1 MLTRTN
7 RTRTLWDNQPEHT
20 PMRPVVAAAVAAVV
34 LASANSAHADDLTI
48 LSAAAV
54 RPALIEVPPI
64 YAKAS
69 GHRVSVS
76 FGNATAIQNKVIA
89 GEPVDIVILPP
100 AQLDPLVR
108 QSFVSAARPFGV
120 VRLGVAGRAGGAQ
133 PPVATPD
140 EFKRTLL
147 AAASF
152 GMPDPAD
159 GSTSSTYL
167 VKLMNELGIADAM
180 RPKIK
185 LFPDGTKALEAVAR
199 AEIALTVAPITSI
212 HVVAGVQLVGPL
224 PEALQLKT
232 VYAAALTAK
241 SAGAEAAKGLMT
253 MLFSPEVA
261 ALLKQK
267 GIDQP

>member
-1 MLTRTN
+1 
-7 RTRTLWDNQPEHT
+7 
-20 PMRPVVAAAVAAVV
+20 MRPVIAAVAAVM
-34 LASANSAHADDLTI
+34 LATSAQADDLTI

-76 FGNATAIQNKVIA
+76 FGNATAIQNKVTA

-100 AQLDPLVR
+100 TQIDPLVR
-108 QSFVSAARPFGV
+108 QSLVSTARPFGV
-120 VRLGVAGRAGGAQ
+120 VRLGVAGRAGAPQ
-133 PPVATPD
+133 PPVTTPD

-180 RPKIK
+180 RSKIK
-185 LFPDGTKALEAVAR
+185 LLPDGTKALEAIAR
-199 AEIALTVAPITSI
+199 GEIALTVAPITSI
-212 HVVAGVQLVGPL
+212 RVVGGVSLIGPL
-224 PEALQLKT
+224 PEQLQLKT
-232 VYAAALTAK
+232 VYAAALATKAAG
-241 SAGAEAAKGLMT
+241 SAAANGLMT
-253 MLFSPEVA
+253 TLFSSEVA
-261 ALLKQK
+261 TLMNEK
-267 GIDQP
+267 GIDRP

>member
-1 MLTRTN
+1 
-7 RTRTLWDNQPEHT
+7 
-20 PMRPVVAAAVAAVV
+20 MRAVIVAGVAAVM
-34 LASANSAHADDLTI
+34 LATATGVHADDLTI

-64 YAKAS
+64 YAKTS
-69 GHRVSVS
+69 GHRVAVS
-76 FGNATAIQNKVIA
+76 FGNATAIQNKVTA

-108 QSFVSAARPFGV
+108 QSFVGAARPLEV
-120 VRLGVAGRAGGAQ
+120 VRLGVAGRAGGPQ

-140 EFKRTLL
+140 GFKRALL
-147 AAASF
+147 AAPSF

-185 LFPDGTKALEAVAR
+185 LFPDGTKALEATAR
-199 AEIALTVAPITSI
+199 GEIALTVVPITSI
-212 HVVAGVQLVGPL
+212 RVVGGVSLIGPL
-224 PEALQLKT
+224 PEELQVKT
-232 VYAAALTAK
+232 VYAAALATKAAG
-241 SAGAEAAKGLMT
+241 SAAANGLMT
-253 MLFSPEVA
+253 TLFSSEVA
-261 ALLKQK
+261 SVLSQK
-267 GIDQP
+267 GIDRP

>member
-1 MLTRTN
+1 
-7 RTRTLWDNQPEHT
+7 
-20 PMRPVVAAAVAAVV
+20 MRADVIVKVAAVM
-34 LASANSAHADDLTI
+34 LATATGTYADDLTI

-69 GHRVSVS
+69 GHRVALS
-76 FGNATAIQNKVIA
+76 FGNATAIQNKVTA

-108 QSFVSAARPFGV
+108 QSLIGAARPFGV
-120 VRLGVAGRAGGAQ
+120 VRLGVAGRAGGSQ
-133 PPVATPD
+133 PPVTTPD

-185 LFPDGTKALEAVAR
+185 LFSDGTKALEAIAR
-199 AEIALTVAPITSI
+199 GEIALTVAPMTSI
-212 HVVAGVQLVGPL
+212 RVVSGVNLIGPL
-224 PEALQLKT
+224 PEQLQLKT
-232 VYAAALTAK
+232 VYAAALATK
-241 SAGAEAAKGLMT
+241 AGGKAAANGLMT
-253 MLFSPEVA
+253 TLFSSEIATV
-261 ALLKQK
+261 LSDK
-267 GIDQP
+267 GIDRP

>member
-1 MLTRTN
+1 
-7 RTRTLWDNQPEHT
+7 
-20 PMRPVVAAAVAAVV
+20 MRAVIVAGVAAVM
-34 LASANSAHADDLTI
+34 LATATGVHADDLTI

-69 GHRVSVS
+69 GHRVTVS
-76 FGNATAIQNKVIA
+76 FGNATVIQSKVTA
-89 GEPVDIVILPP
+89 GEAVDIVILPP

-108 QSFVSAARPFGV
+108 QSFVGAARPFGV
-120 VRLGVAGRAGGAQ
+120 VRLGVAGRAGGPQ
-133 PPVATPD
+133 PPIATPD
-140 EFKRTLL
+140 EFKRALL

-185 LFPDGTKALEAVAR
+185 LFPDGTKALEAIAKG
-199 AEIALTVAPITSI
+199 EIALTVAPITSI
-212 HVVAGVQLVGPL
+212 RVVGGVNLIGPL
-224 PEALQLKT
+224 PEELQLKT
-232 VYAAALTAK
+232 VYAAALATKAAG
-241 SAGAEAAKGLMT
+241 SAAANRLMT
-253 MLFSPEVA
+253 TLFSSEVA
-261 ALLKQK
+261 TVLSQK
-267 GIDQP
+267 GIDRP

>member
-1 MLTRTN
+1 
-7 RTRTLWDNQPEHT
+7 
-20 PMRPVVAAAVAAVV
+20 MRAVIVAGVAAVM
-34 LASANSAHADDLTI
+34 LATATGVHADDLTI

-69 GHRVSVS
+69 GHRVTVS
-76 FGNATAIQNKVIA
+76 FGNATAIQSKVTA
-89 GEPVDIVILPP
+89 GEAVDIVILPP
-100 AQLDPLVR
+100 AQLDPLVC
-108 QSFVSAARPFGV
+108 QSFVGAARPFGV
-120 VRLGVAGRAGGAQ
+120 VRLGVAGRAGGPQ

-140 EFKRTLL
+140 EFKRALL

-185 LFPDGTKALEAVAR
+185 LFPDGTKALEAIAKG
-199 AEIALTVAPITSI
+199 EIALTVAPITSI
-212 HVVAGVQLVGPL
+212 RVVGGVNLIGPL
-224 PEALQLKT
+224 PEELQLKT
-232 VYAAALTAK
+232 VYAAALATKAAG
-241 SAGAEAAKGLMT
+241 SAAANSLMT
-253 MLFSPEVA
+253 TLFSSEVA
-261 ALLKQK
+261 TVLSQK
-267 GIDQP
+267 GIDRP

>member
-1 MLTRTN
+1 
-7 RTRTLWDNQPEHT
+7 
-20 PMRPVVAAAVAAVV
+20 MRAVIVAGVAAVM
-34 LASANSAHADDLTI
+34 LATATGVHADDLTI

-69 GHRVSVS
+69 GHRVTVS
-76 FGNATAIQNKVIA
+76 FGNATAIQSKVTA

-108 QSFVSAARPFGV
+108 QSFVGAARPFGA
-120 VRLGVAGRAGGAQ
+120 VRLGVAGRSGGPQ
-133 PPVATPD
+133 PPVTTPD
-140 EFKRTLL
+140 EFKRALL

-185 LFPDGTKALEAVAR
+185 LFPDGTKALEAIAR
-199 AEIALTVAPITSI
+199 GEIALTVAPITSI
-212 HVVAGVQLVGPL
+212 RVVGGVNMIGPL
-224 PEALQLKT
+224 PETLQLKT
-232 VYAAALTAK
+232 VYAAALATKAAG
-241 SAGAEAAKGLMT
+241 SAAANSLMT
-253 MLFSPEVA
+253 TLFSSEMATV
-261 ALLKQK
+261 LSEK
-267 GIDQP
+267 GIDRP

>member
-1 MLTRTN
+1 
-7 RTRTLWDNQPEHT
+7 
-20 PMRPVVAAAVAAVV
+20 MRPVIAAAFAAVM
-34 LASANSAHADDLTI
+34 LATTTSAQADDLMI

-69 GHRVSVS
+69 GHRVTVS
-76 FGNATAIQNKVIA
+76 FGNATAIQNKITA

-120 VRLGVAGRAGGAQ
+120 VRLGVAGRAGGPQ
-133 PPVATPD
+133 PPVTTPD
-140 EFKRTLL
+140 EFRRTLL

-180 RPKIK
+180 RPKIR
-185 LFPDGTKALEAVAR
+185 LFPDGTKALEAIAKG
-199 AEIALTVAPITSI
+199 EIALTVAPITSI
-212 HVVAGVQLVGPL
+212 RVVSGVTLIGPL
-224 PEALQLKT
+224 PETLQLKT
-232 VYAAALTAK
+232 VYAAALATKAAS
-241 SAGAEAAKGLMT
+241 SAAANGLMT
-253 MLFSPEVA
+253 ALFSSEVA
-261 ALLKQK
+261 MVLNQK
-267 GIDQP
+267 GIDLP

>member
-1 MLTRTN
+1 MPAITAIKHTIVAGFAAIAISGALT
-7 RTRTLWDNQPEHT
+7 
-20 PMRPVVAAAVAAVV
+20 AK
-34 LASANSAHADDLTI
+34 ADELTI

-54 RPALIEVPPI
+54 RPALIEVPSL

-69 GHRVSVS
+69 GHRVTVS
-76 FGNATAIQNKVIA
+76 FGNATAIQNKVAA
-89 GEPVDIVILPP
+89 GDLVHVVILPP
-100 AQLDPLVR
+100 AQLDPLAR
-108 QSFVSAARPFGV
+108 QGLLSEGRPLGV
-120 VRLGVAGRAGGAQ
+120 VRLGVAARAGGTQ
-133 PPVATPD
+133 PAVASPD

-147 AAASF
+147 AAPSF

-167 VKLMNELGIADAM
+167 VKLMNELGIAEAM

-232 VYAAALTAK
+232 VYVAALTAK

>member
-1 MLTRTN
+1 
-7 RTRTLWDNQPEHT
+7 
-20 PMRPVVAAAVAAVV
+20 MRAVIVAGVAAVM
-34 LASANSAHADDLTI
+34 LATATGVHADDLTI

-69 GHRVSVS
+69 GHRVTVS
-76 FGNATAIQNKVIA
+76 FGNATAIQSKVTA
-89 GEPVDIVILPP
+89 GEAVDIVILPP

-108 QSFVSAARPFGV
+108 QSFVGAARPFGV
-120 VRLGVAGRAGGAQ
+120 VRLGVAGRSGGPQ
-133 PPVATPD
+133 PPVTTPD
-140 EFKRTLL
+140 EFKRALL

-185 LFPDGTKALEAVAR
+185 LFPDGTKALEAIAR
-199 AEIALTVAPITSI
+199 GEIALTVAPITSI
-212 HVVAGVQLVGPL
+212 RVVGGVNMIGPL
-224 PEALQLKT
+224 PETLQLKT
-232 VYAAALTAK
+232 VYAAALATKAAG
-241 SAGAEAAKGLMT
+241 SAAANSLMT
-253 MLFSPEVA
+253 TLFSSEMATV
-261 ALLKQK
+261 LSEK
-267 GIDQP
+267 GIDRP

>member
-1 MLTRTN
+1 
-7 RTRTLWDNQPEHT
+7 
-20 PMRPVVAAAVAAVV
+20 MRADIVAAVAAVM
-34 LASANSAHADDLTI
+34 LATATGAHADDLTI

-64 YAKAS
+64 YAKTS
-69 GHRVSVS
+69 GHRVAVS
-76 FGNATAIQNKVIA
+76 FGNATAIQNKVTA

-108 QSFVSAARPFGV
+108 QSLVGAARPFGV
-120 VRLGVAGRAGGAQ
+120 VRLGVAGRAGGPQ
-133 PPVATPD
+133 TPVTTPD
-140 EFKRTLL
+140 DFKRALL
-147 AAASF
+147 AAPSF

-185 LFPDGTKALEAVAR
+185 LFPDGTKALQAIAR
-199 AEIALTVAPITSI
+199 GEIALTVAPITSVR
-212 HVVAGVQLVGPL
+212 VVGGVNLIGPL
-224 PEALQLKT
+224 PETLQLKT
-232 VYAAALTAK
+232 VYAAALATK
-241 SAGAEAAKGLMT
+241 SAGSAAANGLMT
-253 MLFSPEVA
+253 MLFSSEVA
-261 ALLKQK
+261 AVLNAK

>member
-1 MLTRTN
+1 MPAMKPTMTIMKCVTVAGVFVIAITAVPAARA
-7 RTRTLWDNQPEHT
+7 DN
-20 PMRPVVAAAVAAVV
+20 
-34 LASANSAHADDLTI
+34 LTI

-54 RPALIEVPPI
+54 RPVLIEVPPL

-69 GHRVSVS
+69 GHRVNVS
-76 FGNATAIQNKVIA
+76 FGNATAIQTKVAA

-100 AQLDPLVR
+100 AQLDSLTR
-108 QSFVSAARPFGV
+108 QNLLTAGRAFGV
-120 VRLGVAGRAGGAQ
+120 VRLGIAMRAGGTQ
-133 PPVATPD
+133 PAVATPD
-140 EFKRTLL
+140 EFKRALL
-147 AAASF
+147 AASSF

-167 VKLMNELGIADAM
+167 VKLMNELGVADAM

-185 LFPDGTKALEAVAR
+185 LFPDGTKALEAVAKG
-199 AEIALTVAPITSI
+199 EITLTVAPITSI

-232 VYAAALTAK
+232 IYAAALTTK
-241 SAGAEAAKGLMT
+241 SAGTEAAKGLMT

-261 ALLKQK
+261 ALMKQK

>member
-1 MLTRTN
+1 
-7 RTRTLWDNQPEHT
+7 
-20 PMRPVVAAAVAAVV
+20 MRAVIVAGVAAVM
-34 LASANSAHADDLTI
+34 LATATGVHADDLTI

-69 GHRVSVS
+69 GHRVTVS
-76 FGNATAIQNKVIA
+76 FGNATAIQSKVTA
-89 GEPVDIVILPP
+89 GEAVDIVILPP

-108 QSFVSAARPFGV
+108 QSFVGAARPFGV
-120 VRLGVAGRAGGAQ
+120 VRLGVAGRAGGPQ
-133 PPVATPD
+133 PPIATPD
-140 EFKRTLL
+140 EFKRALL

-185 LFPDGTKALEAVAR
+185 LFPDGTKALEAIAKG
-199 AEIALTVAPITSI
+199 EIALTVAPITSI
-212 HVVAGVQLVGPL
+212 RVVGGVNLIGPL
-224 PEALQLKT
+224 PEELQLKT
-232 VYAAALTAK
+232 VYAAALATKAAG
-241 SAGAEAAKGLMT
+241 SAAANSLMT
-253 MLFSPEVA
+253 TLFSSEVA
-261 ALLKQK
+261 TVLSQK
-267 GIDQP
+267 GIDRP

>member
-1 MLTRTN
+1 MRTDTIVKVAVIMLATATG
-7 RTRTLWDNQPEHT
+7 
-20 PMRPVVAAAVAAVV
+20 
-34 LASANSAHADDLTI
+34 AHADNLTI

-54 RPALIEVPPI
+54 RPALIEVPAI

-69 GHRVSVS
+69 GHRVTVT
-76 FGNATAIQNKVIA
+76 FGNATAIQSKITA

-108 QSFVSAARPFGV
+108 QNFVAAARPFGV
-120 VRLGVAGRAGGAQ
+120 VRLGVAERSGGPQ
-133 PPVATPD
+133 LPVTTPD

-185 LFPDGTKALEAVAR
+185 LFPDGTKALEAIAR
-199 AEIALTVAPITSI
+199 GEIALTVAPITSI
-212 HVVAGVQLVGPL
+212 RVVGGVSLIGPL
-224 PEALQLKT
+224 PEQLQLKT
-232 VYAAALTAK
+232 VYAAALATK
-241 SAGAEAAKGLMT
+241 SAGSAAATGLMT
-253 MLFSPEVA
+253 TLFSTDVA
-261 ALLKQK
+261 TLMNEK
-267 GIDQP
+267 GIDRP

>member
-1 MLTRTN
+1 
-7 RTRTLWDNQPEHT
+7 
-20 PMRPVVAAAVAAVV
+20 MRPVIAAVAAVM
-34 LASANSAHADDLTI
+34 LATSAQADDLTI

-76 FGNATAIQNKVIA
+76 FGNATAIQNKVTA

-100 AQLDPLVR
+100 TQIDPLVR
-108 QSFVSAARPFGV
+108 QSLVSAGRPFGV
-120 VRLGVAGRAGGAQ
+120 VRLGVAGRAGAPQ

-140 EFKRTLL
+140 EFKSALL
-147 AAASF
+147 AAPSF

-185 LFPDGTKALEAVAR
+185 LFPDGTKALEAIAR
-199 AEIALTVAPITSI
+199 GEIALTVAPITSI
-212 HVVAGVQLVGPL
+212 RVVGSVSLIGPL
-224 PEALQLKT
+224 PETLQLKT
-232 VYAAALTAK
+232 VYAAALATKAAS
-241 SAGAEAAKGLMT
+241 SAAADGLMT
-253 MLFSPEVA
+253 TLFSSEIA
-261 ALLKQK
+261 TLMSKK

>member
-1 MLTRTN
+1 
-7 RTRTLWDNQPEHT
+7 
-20 PMRPVVAAAVAAVV
+20 MRAVIVAGVAAVM
-34 LASANSAHADDLTI
+34 LATATGVHADDLTI

-69 GHRVSVS
+69 GHRVTVS
-76 FGNATAIQNKVIA
+76 FGNATAIQSKVTA
-89 GEPVDIVILPP
+89 GEAVDIVILPP

-108 QSFVSAARPFGV
+108 QSFVGAARPFGV
-120 VRLGVAGRAGGAQ
+120 VRLGVAGRAGGPQ
-133 PPVATPD
+133 PPIATPD
-140 EFKRTLL
+140 EFKRALL

-185 LFPDGTKALEAVAR
+185 LFPDGTKALEAIAKG
-199 AEIALTVAPITSI
+199 EIALTVAPITSI
-212 HVVAGVQLVGPL
+212 RVVGGVNLIGPL
-224 PEALQLKT
+224 PEELQLKT
-232 VYAAALTAK
+232 VYAAALATKAAG
-241 SAGAEAAKGLMT
+241 SAAANSLMT
-253 MLFSPEVA
+253 TLFSSEMATV
-261 ALLKQK
+261 LSEK
-267 GIDQP
+267 GIDRP

>member
-1 MLTRTN
+1 
-7 RTRTLWDNQPEHT
+7 
-20 PMRPVVAAAVAAVV
+20 MRADVIVKVAVV
-34 LASANSAHADDLTI
+34 MLATATGAHADDLTI

-64 YAKAS
+64 YAKGS
-69 GHRVSVS
+69 GHRVTVS
-76 FGNATAIQNKVIA
+76 FGNATAIQSKVAA

-108 QSFVSAARPFGV
+108 QSFVGAARPFGV
-120 VRLGVAGRAGGAQ
+120 VRLGVAGRAGGPQ
-133 PPVATPD
+133 PPVTTPD

-185 LFPDGTKALEAVAR
+185 LFPDGTKALEAIAR
-199 AEIALTVAPITSI
+199 GEIALTVAPITSI
-212 HVVAGVQLVGPL
+212 RVVGGVSLVGPL
-224 PEALQLKT
+224 PEELQLKT
-232 VYAAALTAK
+232 LYAAALATK
-241 SAGAEAAKGLMT
+241 TVGSAAANGLMT
-253 MLFSPEVA
+253 TLFSSEVA
-261 ALLKQK
+261 TLMNEK
-267 GIDQP
+267 GINRP

>member
-1 MLTRTN
+1 MPAIAAIKHLT
-7 RTRTLWDNQPEHT
+7 
-20 PMRPVVAAAVAAVV
+20 VAGFVALAISAAPTAK
-34 LASANSAHADDLTI
+34 ADELTI

-54 RPALIEVPPI
+54 RPALIEVPPL

-69 GHRVSVS
+69 GHRVTVS
-76 FGNATAIQNKVIA
+76 FGNATAIQNKVAA
-89 GEPVDIVILPP
+89 GDPVDVVILPP

-108 QSFVSAARPFGV
+108 QGLLNAGRPFGV
-120 VRLGVAGRAGGAQ
+120 VRLGVAARAGGTQSA
-133 PPVATPD
+133 VASPD
-140 EFKRTLL
+140 EFKRALL
-147 AAASF
+147 AAPSF

-185 LFPDGTKALEAVAR
+185 LFPDGTKALEAVAKG
-199 AEIALTVAPITSI
+199 EIALTVAPVTSI